1 MTTLPTCPRED
12 CTFTGPHHDH
22 DKRTGKVRD
31 RAEVSDC
38 GHWVTALYTRCYA
51 PRTPQ
56 PQPAAVVLPTVEECR
71 TAIREAWAA
80 ENAIG
85 SGPRV
90 AAQAALDLIAARLPV
105 WHPVEPGAVI
115 KAGTV
120 TRIEWDD
127 REAREEVTRADYT
140 PCQTDPARFY
150 LDPRTVP
157 AEPEDPRVAVVLDW
171 YLSSEA
177 PGTDADL
184 ARDLLARL
192 DAVRSDHA

>member
-31 RAEVSDC
+31 RSHNGVGGRC
-38 GHWVTALYTRCYA
+38 GGHWETASYTRCYA

-157 AEPEDPRVAVVLDW
+157 AEPEDPGVAVVVD
-171 YLSSEA
+171 YF
-177 PGTDADL
+177 GTSDEN

-192 DAVRSDHA
+192 DAVRAAA